1 MTLRRRFTLLLSFV
15 ALIPALLP
23 LGGYLHYRLTIPR
36 TEVQEIT
43 EAPPFVVQDLHRIID
58 GTIPAEE
65 IDSRILIIVYNQKLP
80 LYINPLVLQIAEE
93 QGITAPPKPGGD
105 PAESVALLNAI
116 SEKNPDQAIG
126 TSMFTYR
133 DKPGF
138 VVFTYFSGNPLRLF
152 IRHPL
157 IIISGGFVLLVL
169 IPLIFSSRFLFSIRR
184 SLSSLEESAGRIS
197 SGTLNQPLEIPKDP
211 ELKPVFIAFEE
222 MRSQLKEDQEQQAR
236 FLMSVSHDLKTPMTS
251 IRGFIEA
258 LQDGMIEGEEETTR
272 IYSLIRQKTEL
283 LEERISELIET
294 TRISSESWT
303 RSFEEIDAASFITE
317 LFNRFRIES
326 EARGHRY
333 RSVIDLPGELR
344 ISGDRKML
352 GRALENLIENA
363 IRYGGAGVEILASA
377 KLADGMLRIAVE
389 DSGEG
394 ISADDRSLLFE
405 PFYRGDK
412 GRNSRGLG
420 LGLTSVKTIAEAHGG
435 SVGLIESSLGG
446 AGIYFEVPAEG
457 RRPSTTD
464 PAAIKATP
472 NH

>member
-1 MTLRRRFTLLLSFV
+1 MTLRARFTLLLFFV
-15 ALIPALLP
+15 VLIPALLP
-23 LGGYLHYRLTIPR
+23 LGGLLHYRLTIPR
-36 TEVQEIT
+36 SEVQEIT

-80 LYINPLVLQIAEE
+80 LYINPLVRKIAEE

-116 SEKNPDQAIG
+116 GAENPDQAIG
-126 TSMFTYR
+126 TSMFIYKE
-133 DKPGF
+133 KPGF

-157 IIISGGFVLLVL
+157 IILSIGFVLLVL

-197 SGTLNQPLEIPKDP
+197 SGTLNQPLEIPQDP

-258 LQDGMIEGEEETTR
+258 LQDGLIEGEEEKAR
-272 IYSLIRQKTEL
+272 IYNLIHQKTEL

-294 TRISSESWT
+294 TRISSEGWR
-303 RSFEEIDAASFITE
+303 RSFEEIEASRFTEE
-317 LFNRFRIES
+317 LFRRYRAEA
-326 EARGHRY
+326 EARGRNFEA
-333 RSVIDLPGELR
+333 RNNLPSDLQ

-352 GRALENLIENA
+352 ARALENLIENA
-363 IRYGGAGVEILASA
+363 IRYGGEEVAILASA
-377 KLADGMLRIAVE
+377 AITDGMVRISVE

-394 ISADDRSLLFE
+394 LSDEDRRMLFE
-405 PFYRGDK
+405 AFYRGDK

-435 SVGLIESSLGG
+435 SVGLFESDLGG
-446 AGIYFEVPAEG
+446 AGVYFELPAITN
-457 RRPSTTD
+457 R
-464 PAAIKATP
+464 I
-472 NH
+472 